1 MSNYKQVFVVMKNL
15 IRLTINPILCALIFT
30 AAMTAI
36 ANEEILIDQIIAVV
50 EDDIITENE
59 LISRIDV
66 LRSQAGRSAELP
78 SANVL
83 AAQVLERMIMERL
96 QTSWGARRGIQI
108 DDLSLDQAMRNLARR
123 NNLDLNDFRQALVRQ
138 NIDYITF
145 REQIRTEMIISQVH
159 RRAIED
165 NIKITDKEIDTLIES
180 QKNQLDRNLEYRL
193 AHILIQLPQDPSAS
207 DIQAAR
213 STIDSLHE
221 RAISGESF
229 TQLAIAYSQAQ
240 DALEGG
246 DLGWRNR
253 EQLPNVFAKALA
265 DMQAGDISDVLRS
278 GSGFHLFRII
288 DTRGHQKMMVEQVL
302 TRHILIRS
310 NAVRDEQEI
319 ITNLNN
325 LRNRIINGESFSA
338 LAKAHSEDPGSSING
353 GDLGWASPNVYDP
366 AFREKIASLSVNQ
379 LSEPFKTKF
388 GWHILEL
395 QGKRQYDN
403 SEQARRNQVREFLRQ
418 RKIEEERELWQRQL
432 RDESYIENRLL
443 EDNS

>member
-1 MSNYKQVFVVMKNL
+1 
-15 IRLTINPILCALIFT
+15 
-30 AAMTAI
+30 MTTSA
-36 ANEEILIDQIIAVV
+36 EILIDQIIAVV
-50 EDDIITENE
+50 EDDVITENE
-59 LISRIDV
+59 LIDRINV
-66 LRSQAGRSAELP
+66 LRSQAGSSADLP
-78 SANVL
+78 SAEVL

-96 QTSWGARRGIQI
+96 QTSWGARRGIQV

-123 NNLDLNDFRQALVRQ
+123 NNMDLNGFRQALIRK

-145 REQIRTEMIISQVH
+145 REQIRTEMIIGQVH
-159 RRAIED
+159 RRAVEE
-165 NIKITDKEIDTLIES
+165 NIKINDKEIDTLIES

-193 AHILIQLPQDPSAS
+193 SHILIQLPQDPTAS

-213 STIDSLHE
+213 SSIEALREKAT
-221 RAISGESF
+221 RGESF
-229 TQLAIAYSQAQ
+229 TQLAIAHSQAQ

-253 EQLPNVFAKALA
+253 EQLPKVFAKELHAM
-265 DMQAGDISDVLRS
+265 DAGDISEVLRS
-278 GSGFHLFRII
+278 NSGFHLFRII

-319 ITNLNN
+319 VTDLNN
-325 LRNRIINGESFSA
+325 LRDRIINGESFSA
-338 LAKAHSEDPGSSING
+338 LAKVHSEDPGSSING
-353 GDLGWASPNVYDP
+353 GDLGWASPDVYDP
-366 AFREKIASLSVNQ
+366 AFRDEIRTLAVNQ

-395 QGKRQYDN
+395 QGKREHDN
-403 SEQARRNQVREFLRQ
+403 SEQARRNQVRNFLHQ
-418 RKIEEERELWQRQL
+418 RKLEEERELWQRQL

-443 EDNS
+443 ETNS

>member
-1 MSNYKQVFVVMKNL
+1 MKNL
-15 IRLTINPILCALIFT
+15 IPLIIRPIFCALIVSAT
-30 AAMTAI
+30 VSMTAS
-36 ANEEILIDQIIAVV
+36 AETLIDQIIAVV
-50 EDDIITENE
+50 EDDVITENE
-59 LISRIDV
+59 LIDRINV
-66 LRSQAGRSAELP
+66 LRSQAGSSADLP
-78 SANVL
+78 SAEVL

-96 QTSWGARRGIQI
+96 QTSWGARRGIQV

-123 NNLDLNDFRQALVRQ
+123 NNMDLNGFRQALIRK

-145 REQIRTEMIISQVH
+145 REQIRTEMIIGQVH
-159 RRAIED
+159 RRAVEE
-165 NIKITDKEIDTLIES
+165 NIKINDKEIDTLIES

-193 AHILIQLPQDPSAS
+193 SHILIQLPQDPTAS

-213 STIDSLHE
+213 SSIEALREKAT
-221 RAISGESF
+221 RGESF
-229 TQLAIAYSQAQ
+229 TQLAIAHSQAQ

-253 EQLPNVFAKALA
+253 EQLPKVFAKELHAM
-265 DMQAGDISDVLRS
+265 DAGDISEVLRS
-278 GSGFHLFRII
+278 NSGFHLFRTI

-319 ITNLNN
+319 VTDLNN
-325 LRNRIINGESFSA
+325 LRDRIINGESFSA
-338 LAKAHSEDPGSSING
+338 LAKVHSEDPGSSING
-353 GDLGWASPNVYDP
+353 GDLGWASPDVYDP
-366 AFREKIASLSVNQ
+366 AFRDEIRTLAVNQ

-395 QGKRQYDN
+395 QGKREHDN
-403 SEQARRNQVREFLRQ
+403 SEQARRNQVRNFLHQ
-418 RKIEEERELWQRQL
+418 RKLEEERELWQRQL

-443 EDNS
+443 ETNS

>member
-1 MSNYKQVFVVMKNL
+1 MKNL
-15 IRLTINPILCALIFT
+15 IPLIIRPIFCALIVSVSVS
-30 AAMTAI
+30 MTTSA
-36 ANEEILIDQIIAVV
+36 EILIDQIIAVV
-50 EDDIITENE
+50 EDDVITENE
-59 LISRIDV
+59 LIDRINV
-66 LRSQAGRSAELP
+66 LRSQAGSSADLP
-78 SANVL
+78 SAEVL

-96 QTSWGARRGIQI
+96 QTSWGARRGIQV

-123 NNLDLNDFRQALVRQ
+123 NNMDLNGFRQALIRK

-145 REQIRTEMIISQVH
+145 REQIRTEMIIGQVH
-159 RRAIED
+159 RRAVEE
-165 NIKITDKEIDTLIES
+165 NIKINDKEIDTLIES

-193 AHILIQLPQDPSAS
+193 SHILIQLPQDPTAS

-213 STIDSLHE
+213 SSIEALREKAT
-221 RAISGESF
+221 RGESF
-229 TQLAIAYSQAQ
+229 TQLAIAHSQAQ

-253 EQLPNVFAKALA
+253 EQLPKVFAKELHAM
-265 DMQAGDISDVLRS
+265 DAGDISEVLRS
-278 GSGFHLFRII
+278 NSGFHLFRII

-319 ITNLNN
+319 VTDLNN
-325 LRNRIINGESFSA
+325 LRDRIINGESFSA
-338 LAKAHSEDPGSSING
+338 LAKVHSEDPGSSING
-353 GDLGWASPNVYDP
+353 GDLGWASPDVYDP
-366 AFREKIASLSVNQ
+366 AFRDEIRTLAVNQ

-395 QGKRQYDN
+395 QGKREHDN
-403 SEQARRNQVREFLRQ
+403 SEQARRNQVRNFLHQ
-418 RKIEEERELWQRQL
+418 RKLEEERELWQRQL

-443 EDNS
+443 ETNS